1 MNKTNFHFL
10 GCTVGLLSCKHVLS
24 VLFFSGG
31 RQHTAC
37 CFDVFSPGG
46 TYGADDTLA
55 GKGIAEC
62 DHFFFGRAVQIYLR
76 YGMEPYEVDT
86 AIEAMQQMSQ
96 FVDVSRGIVD
106 TFENDVFERETAL
119 VAEIVLS

>member
-1 MNKTNFHFL
+1 MR
-10 GCTVGLLSCKHVLS
+10 S
-24 VLFFSGG
+24 
-31 RQHTAC
+31 
-37 CFDVFSPGG
+37 
-46 TYGADDTLA
+46 
-55 GKGIAEC
+55 
-62 DHFFFGRAVQIYLR
+62 FFFGRAVQIYLR